1 MNARERFLAVLGKQQ
16 PDRVPTFEII
26 IHPSIIE
33 ALCPGCSYADFVE
46 AMDIEGAISGT
57 PSSLYAKTVID
68 PERHIVRDEW
78 GVTRQIGSEVVPMPM
93 GGPIATMDDLK
104 SYTPPDPDAPGR
116 LDQVDRLLA
125 RFRGQR
131 AVGMHVHDAFSY
143 PTYLL
148 GMDKLLMALYL
159 DPDLVR
165 AVIDL
170 SVAHTLRLIERA
182 AAMGADFVLF
192 GDDYASTAGP
202 LMSPATFEQFFL
214 PGMRTV
220 VQAAKRAGLHVIK
233 HTCGRITPLLDM
245 IVDTGIDALHP
256 LDAAAGMD
264 MAWVKAH
271 YGDRI
276 AVCGGINCGEVLS
289 DWTPQQVEQEVRRR
303 LDEMMPGG
311 GYIMCSSNSIHSS
324 VRPENYRAM
333 LTALHTYGVYQG

>member
-1 MNARERFLAVLGKQQ
+1 MNARERFLAVLDGVQ
-16 PDRVPTFEII
+16 PDRVPTFEIL

-33 ALCPGCSYADFVE
+33 ALCPGCDYAGFVE

-57 PSSLYAKTVID
+57 PSSLYSKTVVD
-68 PERHIVRDEW
+68 AERHIVRDEW
-78 GVTRQIGSEVVPMPM
+78 GVLRQIGTEVVPMPM
-93 GGPIATMDDLK
+93 GGPIATMDDLRR
-104 SYTPPDPDAPGR
+104 YAPPDPDAPGR
-116 LDQVDRLLA
+116 LDQLERLLA

-131 AVGMHVHDAFSY
+131 AVGMHVHDSFSY

-170 SVAHTLRLIERA
+170 SVQHTLRLIARA

-192 GDDYASTAGP
+192 GDDYAATAGP
-202 LMSPATFEQFFL
+202 LMSPALFEAFFL
-214 PGMRTV
+214 PGLRTV
-220 VQAAKRAGLHVIK
+220 VQAAKGAGLRVIK
-233 HTCGRITPLLDM
+233 HSCGRITPLLDM
-245 IVDTGIDALHP
+245 FVDTGINALHP

-264 MAWVKAH
+264 MAAVKAR

-276 AVCGGINCGEVLS
+276 AVCGGIDCGEVLS
-289 DWTPQQVEQEVRRR
+289 DWTPAQVEAEVRRR
-303 LDEMMPGG
+303 LEQLAPSG

-324 VRPENYRAM
+324 VKPANYRAM
-333 LTALHTYGVYQG
+333 LDALHKYGTY

>member
-1 MNARERFLAVLGKQQ
+1 VNARERFLTVLDGKQ
-16 PDRVPTFEII
+16 PDRVPTFEIL

-33 ALCPGCSYADFVE
+33 ALCPGGGYADFVE

-57 PSSLYAKTVID
+57 PSSLYARTVVD
-68 PERHIVRDEW
+68 AERRIFRDEW
-78 GVTRQIGSEVVPMPM
+78 GVTRQVGAEVVPMPM

-104 SYTPPDPDAPGR
+104 GYVPPDPDAPGR
-116 LDQVDRLLA
+116 LDQVERLLA
-125 RFRGQR
+125 RFHGAR
-131 AVGMHVHDAFSY
+131 AVGMHVHDSFSY
-143 PTYLL
+143 PAYLL

-170 SVAHTLRLIERA
+170 SVTHTLRLIERA

-192 GDDYASTAGP
+192 GDDYASSAGP
-202 LMSPATFEQFFL
+202 LMSPKSFEDFFL
-214 PGMRTV
+214 PGLRTV
-220 VQAAKRAGLHVIK
+220 VQAARGAGLRVIK

-245 IVDTGIDALHP
+245 LVDTGINALHP

-264 MAWVKAH
+264 MAMVKAR

-289 DWTPQQVEQEVRRR
+289 DWTPEQVEQEVRRR
-303 LDEMMPGG
+303 LEHLMPGG
-311 GYIMCSSNSIHSS
+311 GYVLCSSNSIHSS
-324 VRPENYRAM
+324 VKPANYRAM
-333 LTALHTYGVYQG
+333 LAALHRYGVYEG